1 MPHQRF
7 GQSGSTDDASH
18 GFSASRSTLPVA
30 PPPPPSP
37 KGKRN
42 EDASP
47 QSEEP
52 KPSLLSQS
60 KMFAEEQWQK
70 AYSML
75 ENNPSLMTGGI
86 LVLALKR
93 RAPVNL
99 IRFMLKL
106 NPDAA
111 SIPKKGPSPLQI
123 ALQSQCPIEVVKE
136 LIQACPFALVATN
149 PGSHLDPLSYAK
161 RFRPKES
168 DLILLLSH
176 PVSYWIPE
184 KNQNGETSSVK
195 YSYKRSPP
203 PPPPMPSIKTG
214 SASSIP
220 PFLRYPCGTDAAAVA
235 ASALTGSYEK
245 VYSAMDPTE
254 LNNVKLICLATLKG
268 HKRLSR
274 EMLTVQNQID
284 EVATA
289 SSAAFESA
297 SSFAQEQVQ
306 MADVTKALQSQSVS
320 ILEKVQDQQQKVA
333 RTQLVALEM
342 KEQAMRAHIR
352 KMEHRILETVQKY
365 KDESAD
371 SLEIRL
377 NAVVEGLQ
385 SRLSVFS
392 RRIDSIENRV
402 PETPQPIVVLPDSP
416 QRSKRQKKKK
426 KKKTAIRTRPT
437 LGRTPPLFRRSRSR
451 TAMHRPMK
459 QPSTTTAKTTVVRCR
474 LCLRPRSRK
483 FPARKKTHAR
493 CSPTTVLSIAP
504 SSSTVGVPDGPW
516 QLESDCFSFF
526 ARTDRRLSRR
536 LACWIVAVPR
546 IKTIHY

>member
-7 GQSGSTDDASH
+7 EQSGSTDDASH
-18 GFSASRSTLPVA
+18 VFATSRSSRSTLPVA

-37 KGKRN
+37 KGQQN
-42 EDASP
+42 EVASP
-47 QSEEP
+47 QSEGP

-136 LIQACPFALVATN
+136 LVQACPFALVATN

-184 KNQNGETSSVK
+184 KNQNGETATVK

-203 PPPPMPSIKTG
+203 PPPPPTPSKKTG

-220 PFLRYPCGTDAAAVA
+220 PFLRYPCGTDATAVA

-306 MADVTKALQSQSVS
+306 WADITKALQSQSVS
-320 ILEKVQDQQQKVA
+320 VLEKVRVQQQEVA

-365 KDESAD
+365 KDESAE

-402 PETPQPIVVLPDSP
+402 HETPQPIVVLPESP

-426 KKKTAIRTRPT
+426 TKKKSYPSETNVWKNAAIVSPESFTYREVPTFDTFDDDSEDDGSPMPFVFATPFKKIPGEEEDARSLLTDDSFVDRPV
-437 LGRTPPLFRRSRSR
+437 LHHRRRSRR
-451 TAMHRPMK
+451 AMAAGK
-459 QPSTTTAKTTVVRCR
+459 R
-474 LCLRPRSRK
+474 LLL
-483 FPARKKTHAR
+483 
-493 CSPTTVLSIAP
+493 VL
-504 SSSTVGVPDGPW
+504 
-516 QLESDCFSFF
+516 C
-526 ARTDRRLSRR
+526 
-536 LACWIVAVPR
+536 
-546 IKTIHY
+546 KN